1 MNTARAPGMHHAGP
15 IAAAMTAA
23 ITSRLGSAAP
33 RSARLPASDRLAR
46 LVQFPTV
53 RLGTWPTP
61 IDRVPCRRSPDILVK
76 RDDLSGHG
84 RGGAKARKIDHLV
97 GHLLAQGHDE
107 LIAVAGN
114 VTNLLFDLLPV
125 LHRSGIRARLFILD
139 DPPALPR
146 DREQIFDGVRNE
158 VELLGGSR
166 VQALRA
172 MASAYVQSHL
182 AGRHPF
188 VALPGVSHPSGVV
201 GNARGFVEMV
211 TQQFDSGGP
220 LPGTVFVTAATGTTL
235 AGFLLAEHALRS
247 TGCPPIRVVGVQV
260 YPGAVRRRTLQ
271 LLRWTER
278 FLGFAERV
286 PAQRIEIVTSALH
299 GGFGR
304 YPQELST
311 LCERVDAESGLRLD
325 PIFGGKTWSVMEA
338 YAATSRDGQPTLYW
352 HCGYTPEWRVLGG
365 VVRRGSRAS

>member
-1 MNTARAPGMHHAGP
+1 
-15 IAAAMTAA
+15 
-23 ITSRLGSAAP
+23 L
-33 RSARLPASDRLAR
+33 RLPASERLAR
-46 LVQFPTV
+46 IVQFPTV
-53 RLGTWPTP
+53 RLGRWPTP
-61 IDRVPCRRSPDILVK
+61 IDRVARRNAPEILVK

-97 GHLLAQGHDE
+97 GHLLAQQHDE

-125 LHRSGIRARLFILD
+125 LHRSRIRGRLFILD

-146 DREQIFDGVRNE
+146 DREQIFDGVRDQ
-158 VELLGGSR
+158 VELLGRSR
-166 VQALRA
+166 MQALRA
-172 MASAYVQSHL
+172 MAVAYVQSRV

-201 GNARGFVEMV
+201 GNARGFIEMV
-211 TQQFDSGGP
+211 TQQLDSGEP
-220 LPGTVFVTAATGTTL
+220 PPGTVFVTAATGTTL

-247 TGCPPIRVVGVQV
+247 TGCPPVRIVGVQV
-260 YPGAVRRRTLQ
+260 YPGAIRSRTLH

-278 FLGFAERV
+278 FLGFEERV
-286 PAQRIEIVTSALH
+286 PARRIEIVTSALH

-304 YPQELST
+304 FPEELST
-311 LCERVDAESGLRLD
+311 LCERVDAENGLRLD
-325 PIFGGKTWSVMEA
+325 PIFGGKTWSVMETYTA
-338 YAATSRDGQPTLYW
+338 NSGDRRPTLYW

-365 VVRRGSRAS
+365 VVRRGSQAS